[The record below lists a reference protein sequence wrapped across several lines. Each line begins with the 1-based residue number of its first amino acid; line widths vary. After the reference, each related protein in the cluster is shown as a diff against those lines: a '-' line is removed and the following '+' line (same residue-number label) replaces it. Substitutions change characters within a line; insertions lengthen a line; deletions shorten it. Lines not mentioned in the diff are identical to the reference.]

1 LPQSNDGS
9 LLSGVEIPIN
19 KLKSLKQISPM
30 SDAAE
35 ILIYA
40 LIGVGAAMIIVALT
54 LKKK

>member
-1 LPQSNDGS
+1 M
-9 LLSGVEIPIN
+9 
-19 KLKSLKQISPM
+19 SP
-30 SDAAE
+30 AAE